1 MSALERYLLDCE
13 SKRRRARD
21 RPSNEVLI
29 DLRRLLARVEGS
41 VTQAADATPGS
52 GDPVGSAFTEG
63 PPL

>member
-21 RPSNEVLI
+21 RPSNQVLI
-29 DLRRLLARVEGS
+29 DLRLLLTQVEGS
-41 VTQAADATPGS
+41 VFETADAAAGS
-52 GDPVGSAFTEG
+52 DDLTESAFTEG